1 MVAGSIRL
9 LLRALALRATGE
21 HTSPGHG
28 RRQFPPGYQIA
39 LGETHEC
46 QGDEESQVALE
57 FRLALFLFLR
67 FYLFY
72 AYEYPA
78 TIQMIVSHHVL
89 GGFGLR
95 TAACSSPR
103 II

>member
-1 MVAGSIRL
+1 VVAGSIRL

-78 TIQMIVSHHVL
+78 AVFRHTRRGHQIPLQMVVSHHVVA
-89 GGFGLR
+89 G
-95 TAACSSPR
+95 
-103 II
+103 I